1 MKTILADLRLP
12 NPFPSTTLGKIIIA
26 IRVNIYYLLA
36 DMKKYIYIGIPCV
49 LVIIVTVIYLLKK
62 EEAVRF
68 ETAKIVKGDIQKYV
82 VATGTINP
90 VRTVI
95 IGSQVSGLISKLY
108 ADFNSQVKTGQT
120 VAQIDPTPFEHQVR
134 KAEAALATAL
144 AKLKRS
150 NAILRNSKRK
160 YHRAK
165 KLFSKQVISID
176 EFDESRTAYETSIA
190 DVELAKAEIM
200 QAEASLAIAK
210 TDLGYT
216 VIISPLDGIVISRE
230 VDVGQTVASS
240 FQTPTLFTIAKDLV
254 SMQVNTSV
262 DEADIGM
269 VEVEQLAKFNVDAF
283 PEDVFDGKVTEIRM
297 SPVIFQNVVTYD
309 TIVSIDNSSLK
320 LKPGMTANT
329 SILVAEA
336 KNVLSIPNAALRFT
350 PSKTGRDKIGKPEG
364 REYNGKS
371 YSPLWI
377 MKYGKPEMVMVK
389 TGISDYDF
397 TEIVEGE
404 VKEGDEVIIAEIT
417 DKSAAKSTQQ
427 IPWTRTGGGRR

>member
-1 MKTILADLRLP
+1 
-12 NPFPSTTLGKIIIA
+12 
-26 IRVNIYYLLA
+26 
-36 DMKKYIYIGIPCV
+36 MKKYIYIGIPCV

-62 EEAVRF
+62 EETVRF

-150 NAILRNSKRK
+150 NAVLRNSKRK

-210 TDLGYT
+210 TDMGYT

-269 VEVEQLAKFNVDAF
+269 VEVGQLAKFNVDAF

-329 SILVAEA
+329 SILVADA
-336 KNVLSIPNAALRFT
+336 KNVL
-350 PSKTGRDKIGKPEG
+350 
-364 REYNGKS
+364 
-371 YSPLWI
+371 
-377 MKYGKPEMVMVK
+377 
-389 TGISDYDF
+389 
-397 TEIVEGE
+397 
-404 VKEGDEVIIAEIT
+404 
-417 DKSAAKSTQQ
+417 
-427 IPWTRTGGGRR
+427 

>member
-1 MKTILADLRLP
+1 
-12 NPFPSTTLGKIIIA
+12 
-26 IRVNIYYLLA
+26 
-36 DMKKYIYIGIPCV
+36 MKKYLFIGIPCV

-62 EEAVRF
+62 GETVRF

-108 ADFNSQVKTGQT
+108 ADFNSLVKTGQT

-150 NAILRNSKRK
+150 NAVLRNSKRK

-269 VEVEQLAKFNVDAF
+269 VEVGQLAKFNVDAF

-297 SPVIFQNVVTYD
+297 SPIIFQNVVTYD

-350 PSKTGRDKIGKPEG
+350 PSKTIKDKIGKPEG
-364 REYNGKS
+364 SEYDGKG

-377 MKYGKPEMVMVK
+377 MKRGKPAMVMVK

-417 DKSAAKSTQQ
+417 GKSASKSLQQ
-427 IPWTRTGGGRR
+427 IPWTRMGGGRR